1 MAARIER
8 QPGDAPASTADRRL
22 RMHRTRIRSV
32 TALATLA
39 ILTSTAFVPAARAH
53 VELSATLDV
62 AQEVPP
68 VDSPSTATGNAT
80 LTLEEDGT
88 LTGEVTYQ
96 NLTGAPF
103 AAHIHVAP
111 AGMAGNIVFPLTL
124 PSPAG
129 TSGTVTVATPPF
141 SEEQQQALFGGGMYL
156 NFHTLLNP
164 NGELRGQIT
173 VQPGQCDCTT
183 LASADF
189 KKCVR
194 NAIKGLGQDG
204 KKDAGIKALRKTF
217 AKASCGRTKGPKK
230 AIACCLP
237 FNPVEN
243 IVTDKLCGVVPEKKC
258 SKIGGTSLGAGST
271 CFTTSPCG
279 SPSGAFL
286 E

>member
-1 MAARIER
+1 MHDTRIPSVMALA
-8 QPGDAPASTADRRL
+8 ALALMLSTAY
-22 RMHRTRIRSV
+22 
-32 TALATLA
+32 A
-39 ILTSTAFVPAARAH
+39 PAARAH
-53 VELSATLDV
+53 VELAATLDV
-62 AQEVPP
+62 AQEFPP

-96 NLTGAPF
+96 NLTGPPLF
-103 AAHIHVAP
+103 AHIHAAP
-111 AGMAGNIVFPLTL
+111 AGMAGSALFTLTL

-129 TSGTVTVATPPF
+129 TSGTVTVATRAL
-141 SEEQQQALFGGGMYL
+141 SGEEQQALFGAGMYL
-156 NFHTLLNP
+156 NFHTPLNP
-164 NGELRGQIT
+164 DGELRGQIT
-173 VQPGQCDCTT
+173 VQPGQCDCAT
-183 LASADF
+183 LASSDF

-194 NAIKGLGQDG
+194 NAIKGLGKDE

-217 AKASCGRTKGPKK
+217 AKASCGRTSGPKK

-258 SKIGGTSLGAGST
+258 AKIGGTSLGAGST
-271 CFTTSPCG
+271 CFTASPCG

>member
-1 MAARIER
+1 
-8 QPGDAPASTADRRL
+8 
-22 RMHRTRIRSV
+22 MHRTRIRFV
-32 TALATLA
+32 TALAALTL
-39 ILTSTAFVPAARAH
+39 LTATPWTPEARAH

-68 VDSPSTATGNAT
+68 VDAPSTATGNAT

-96 NLTGAPF
+96 NLTGVPF
-103 AAHIHVAP
+103 AAHIHAAP
-111 AGMAGNIVFPLTL
+111 AGQAGGIVFPLTL

-129 TSGTVTVATPPF
+129 TSGTVTVATPAL
-141 SEEQQQALFGGGMYL
+141 SDEQKQALFGGGMYL
-156 NFHTLLNP
+156 NFHTPDNQG
-164 NGELRGQIT
+164 GELRGQIT
-173 VQPGQCDCTT
+173 VQPGQCDCAT
-183 LASADF
+183 LSSGDF

-194 NAIKGLGQDG
+194 NAIKGLGKEG

-217 AKASCGRTKGPKK
+217 AKASCGRTSGPKK

-237 FNPVEN
+237 LNPVEN

-258 SKIGGTSLGAGST
+258 AKIGGTSLGAGST